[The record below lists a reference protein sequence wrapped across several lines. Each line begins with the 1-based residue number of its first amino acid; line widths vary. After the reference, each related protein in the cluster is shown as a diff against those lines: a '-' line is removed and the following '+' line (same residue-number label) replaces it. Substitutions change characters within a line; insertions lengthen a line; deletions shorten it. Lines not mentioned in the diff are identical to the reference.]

1 MPRAVSLPLR
11 KTEHVKNPS
20 APPWYRQPWPWFL
33 IALPAV
39 AVCASFY
46 TLYLALSAPEA
57 LVRDDYDRNGLQVI
71 RHLEQ
76 DAWALRHG
84 MQAELRFTSD
94 GIAELWLQTADA
106 PPGSVTLQLTHPTAQ
121 SQDSVLVLTR
131 GAGGRYTAPCPRPE
145 GKRYLQL
152 EAAGAASRWRLRGVL
167 KPGGEAGA
175 RLLPGN
181 S

>member
-1 MPRAVSLPLR
+1 M
-11 KTEHVKNPS
+11 KNPS

-33 IALPAV
+33 IALPGA

-84 MQAELRFTSD
+84 MQAELRFTSV
-94 GIAELWLQTADA
+94 DA
-106 PPGSVTLQLTHPTAQ
+106 LI
-121 SQDSVLVLTR
+121 
-131 GAGGRYTAPCPRPE
+131 
-145 GKRYLQL
+145 
-152 EAAGAASRWRLRGVL
+152 EAMHGDIEQARAINASAA
-167 KPGGEAGA
+167 
-175 RLLPGN
+175 
-181 S
+181 